1 MEKDNKLLNLSG
13 CFDNI
18 INNKSINDTYEALCM
33 MDSDV
38 KNYMISVLDSVIAK
52 EMVRIQ
58 NVRRGYNKDLFLYAK
73 MLKNDILSGDN
84 IERFYFK
91 LLKLYP
97 DLKNSMKDIIRLEVQ
112 KEIENLTNLGFT
124 KRDIQDD
131 LHPILKEEIYGNGRH

>member
-84 IERFYFK
+84 IERFTLNF
-91 LLKLYP
+91 
-97 DLKNSMKDIIRLEVQ
+97 
-112 KEIENLTNLGFT
+112 
-124 KRDIQDD
+124 
-131 LHPILKEEIYGNGRH
+131 

>member
-1 MEKDNKLLNLSG
+1 MEKENKLLNLSG

-18 INNKSINDTYEALCM
+18 VNNKSINDTYETLCM
-33 MDSDV
+33 IDNDV
-38 KNYMISVLDSVIAK
+38 KNYMISVLDNIIDK

-58 NVRRGYNKDLFLYAK
+58 NVRRGYNKDLFLYAN
-73 MLKNDILSGDN
+73 MLKNDINSGNN

-97 DLKNSMKDIIRLEVQ
+97 NFKNSMEDIIRLEVQ

-131 LHPILKEEIYGNGRH
+131 LHPILKEKIYGNGRH

>member
-1 MEKDNKLLNLSG
+1 MEKENNLLNLSG

-18 INNKSINDTYEALCM
+18 VNNKSINDTYQALCM
-33 MDSDV
+33 MDSSV
-38 KNYMISVLDSVIAK
+38 KTYMISVLDSVIDE

-91 LLKLYP
+91 LLKIYP
-97 DLKNSMKDIIRLEVQ
+97 NFKNSMEDIIRLEVQ
-112 KEIENLTNLGFT
+112 KEIEKLTSLGFT
-124 KRDIQDD
+124 KRDIQND

>member
-18 INNKSINDTYEALCM
+18 VNNKSINDTYEVLCM
-33 MDSDV
+33 IDNDV
-38 KNYMISVLDSVIAK
+38 KNYMISVLDNIIDK

-58 NVRRGYNKDLFLYAK
+58 NVRRGYNKDLFLYAN
-73 MLKNDILSGDN
+73 MLKNDINSGNN

-97 DLKNSMKDIIRLEVQ
+97 NFKNSMEDIIKLEVQ

>member
-1 MEKDNKLLNLSG
+1 MEKENKLLNLSG

-18 INNKSINDTYEALCM
+18 VNNKSINDTYEALCM
-33 MDSDV
+33 IDNDV
-38 KNYMISVLDSVIAK
+38 KNYMISVLDNIIDK

-58 NVRRGYNKDLFLYAK
+58 NVRRGYNKDLFLYAN
-73 MLKNDILSGDN
+73 MLKNDINSGNN

-97 DLKNSMKDIIRLEVQ
+97 NFKNSMEDIIKLEVQ

>member
-1 MEKDNKLLNLSG
+1 MEKENKLLNLSG

-18 INNKSINDTYEALCM
+18 VNNKSINDTYEALCM
-33 MDSDV
+33 IDNDV
-38 KNYMISVLDSVIAK
+38 KNYMISVLDNIIDK
-52 EMVRIQ
+52 EIVRIQ
-58 NVRRGYNKDLFLYAK
+58 NVRRGYNKDLFLYAN
-73 MLKNDILSGDN
+73 MLKNDINSGNN

-97 DLKNSMKDIIRLEVQ
+97 NFKNSMEDIIKLEVQ